1 MVILRDS
8 FYPGWKAYRFVR
20 GVVALAGAHQ
30 IERRFRPGSVF
41 AGGAYFEL
49 GLLLTVICLL
59 V

>member
-20 GVVALAGAHQ
+20 GVVAPAGARQ
-30 IERRFRPGSVF
+30 LEMRFRSERVF

>member
-1 MVILRDS
+1 MILSES
-8 FYPGWKAYRFVR
+8 FYPGWEAYGFVR
-20 GVVALAGAHQ
+20 GVVAPAGARQ
-30 IERRFRPGSVF
+30 LEMRFRSERVF